1 MKTNSTVLLAGA
13 LIAAG
18 VVALVVRSQLSTPVV
33 KQAPPPQVEKKAVLV
48 AARDLSPGDF
58 IDPSAVR
65 WEETTESVS
74 RSFYFVSGKDQE
86 NKLFGATLRERIPAG
101 TRLSSNM
108 LVRPNEPGF
117 VAAVLHPGMRAISIP
132 TSAVASSSG
141 LVSAGD
147 RVDVILSLR
156 RDEQMQLAPTAD
168 KPVVVPMLAA
178 QTVARNL
185 RVLAM
190 NSQTDTDVRPR
201 QDVEGDDATA
211 KNAPA
216 RPRNPVYQTVTV
228 EATPQQAEVLAVAKE
243 VGLLQLALRS
253 PVEAEDDVEPAL
265 TPVTRLADTTSIY
278 GGSQGNVKVKT
289 FRADKQDVQQFQA
302 R

>member
-156 RDEQMQLAPTAD
+156 RDEQTQAAPSAAA
-168 KPVVVPMLAA
+168 PVVVPMLAA

-201 QDVEGDDATA
+201 QDVDGDATG

-253 PVEAEDDVEPAL
+253 PLESDDDTNAGSSA
-265 TPVTRLADTTSIY
+265 VTRLADSTAIY
-278 GGSQGNVKVKT
+278 GSSVKVKT
-289 FRADKQDVQQFQA
+289 FRADEAKVQQFQA

>member
-1 MKTNSTVLLAGA
+1 MKINSTVLLAGA

-18 VVALVVRSQLSTPVV
+18 VVALVVRSQLSAPVAKPV
-33 KQAPPPQVEKKAVLV
+33 AKAPVEKTAVLV

-86 NKLFGATLRERIPAG
+86 NKLFGATLRERIAAG

-132 TSAVASSSG
+132 TSAVASNSG

-156 RDEQMQLAPTAD
+156 RDEQAQPAPTAAA
-168 KPVVVPMLAA
+168 PVVVPMLAA

-201 QDVEGDDATA
+201 QDVDGDAA
-211 KNAPA
+211 GKNAPA

-253 PVEAEDDVEPAL
+253 PVEADTDAEAVQ
-265 TPVTRLADTTSIY
+265 TSVTRLADTTSIY
-278 GGSQGNVKVKT
+278 GGLQGNVKVKT
-289 FRADKQDVQQFQA
+289 FRADKQDVQQFPA

>member
-18 VVALVVRSQLSTPVV
+18 VVALVVRSQLSAPVV
-33 KQAPPPQVEKKAVLV
+33 KQAPPVQVEKKAVLV

-58 IDPSAVR
+58 IDPSALR
-65 WEETTESVS
+65 WEETAESVS

-86 NKLFGATLRERIPAG
+86 NKLYGATLRERIPAG

-132 TSAVASSSG
+132 TSAVASNSG

-156 RDEQMQLAPTAD
+156 RDEQPELAPTAD

-201 QDVEGDDATA
+201 QDVDGDATG
-211 KNAPA
+211 KNTPA

-253 PVEAEDDVEPAL
+253 PLESDDDADAGPSA
-265 TPVTRLADTTSIY
+265 VTRLADSTAIY
-278 GGSQGNVKVKT
+278 GSNVKVKT
-289 FRADKQDVQQFQA
+289 FRADEAKVQQFQA

>member
-1 MKTNSTVLLAGA
+1 MKINSTVLLAGA

-18 VVALVVRSQLSTPVV
+18 VVALVVRSQLSAPVV
-33 KQAPPPQVEKKAVLV
+33 KQATKAPVEKTAVLV

-58 IDPSAVR
+58 IDPSALR
-65 WEETTESVS
+65 WEETSESVS
-74 RSFYFVSGKDQE
+74 RSFYFVSGKDSE

-156 RDEQMQLAPTAD
+156 RDEQTQQAPSAAA
-168 KPVVVPMLAA
+168 PMLAA

-201 QDVEGDDATA
+201 QDVDGDATG

-253 PVEAEDDVEPAL
+253 PLESDDDADAGPSA
-265 TPVTRLADTTSIY
+265 VTRLADSTAIFDS
-278 GGSQGNVKVKT
+278 NVKVKT
-289 FRADKQDVQQFQA
+289 FRADKQNVQQFQA

>member
-1 MKTNSTVLLAGA
+1 MKINSTVLLAGA

-18 VVALVVRSQLSTPVV
+18 VVALVVRSQLSAPVA
-33 KQAPPPQVEKKAVLV
+33 KQAAKAPVEKTAVLV

-58 IDPSAVR
+58 IDPSALR
-65 WEETTESVS
+65 WEETAESVS
-74 RSFYFVSGKDQE
+74 RSFYFVSGKDSE

-132 TSAVASSSG
+132 TSAVASNSG

-156 RDEQMQLAPTAD
+156 RDEQPELAPTAD

-201 QDVEGDDATA
+201 QDVDGDATG

-253 PVEAEDDVEPAL
+253 PVEVVDDADEGL

-289 FRADKQDVQQFQA
+289 FRADKQDVQQFPA